1 MALREEPRDR
11 ARGPALFFVEFV
23 RPVGSPRVEAG
34 AMNPQR
40 TVFFLALL
48 AASGMGCD
56 APEPSPEP
64 SSRAAALGVAGYVDV
79 RTDADAVSAVLV
91 DAQGDPAG
99 AVSFDDASAY
109 IEWGEH
115 SIELTEV
122 DGVTSV
128 LEDDRLLT
136 DGAVENVVALEL
148 LGETA
153 QDLPGGR
160 SLVASPQDQTLA
172 SCDPLGRLA
181 MTCSILQLL
190 GYPLPQYCQD
200 CL

>member
-1 MALREEPRDR
+1 
-11 ARGPALFFVEFV
+11 
-23 RPVGSPRVEAG
+23 
-34 AMNPQR
+34 MNQQR
-40 TVFFLALL
+40 TVFLLALL
-48 AASGMGCD
+48 AAPGMGCD
-56 APEPSPEP
+56 ATEPSPEP
-64 SSRAAALGVAGYVDV
+64 SSRAAELGVVAYVDV

-91 DAQGDPAG
+91 DADGDPAG
-99 AVSFDDASAY
+99 AVSLDDESAY

-115 SIELTEV
+115 SVEFTEV
-122 DGVTSV
+122 DGVTCV
-128 LEDDRLLT
+128 LEDGHLLT

-160 SLVASPQDQTLA
+160 SLVASPQDQILT